1 MHRTFTLALAT
12 VGLTVTPAA
21 AQDLDI
27 YAEAAYAFIGGDGDD
42 FNAIGARLG
51 VDFNKYLG
59 AESEVF
65 FGVGGGEFSDLDF
78 ELGGYAVGNVS
89 LTRNIGLFARLGYS
103 YSQFSLSGTG
113 FEFDDDGI
121 ATGAGF
127 KVDFGPKIGL
137 RTGYTFQDVAG
148 DAHIFDAALV
158 YKFGK

>member
-1 MHRTFTLALAT
+1 MHRTFTLALAAAGMT
-12 VGLTVTPAA
+12 LTPAA
-21 AQDLDI
+21 ADGPDI

-42 FNAIGARLG
+42 FNAVGARLG
-51 VDFNKYLG
+51 VDFNDYIG

-65 FGVGGGEFSDLDF
+65 FGVEGGTFSDLDF

-89 LTRNIGLFARLGYS
+89 LTQNIGLFARLGYA
-103 YSQFSLSGTG
+103 YSQFSLGGTG

-127 KVDFGPKIGL
+127 KVDFGPKIAL
-137 RTGYTFQDVAG
+137 RTGYTFQDIAS